1 MAGKAQS
8 IQNKV
13 NELELKIKA
22 YELKK
27 LEDEKELEEKEC
39 VEARI
44 IKFSSNS
51 QKLKVWNSGNV
62 TVYNISATV
71 DEEAQIIIFDKDK
84 MPFDELEPGKSFEVP
99 VVTHYGSLRK
109 FRIRTSWDNEKGEH
123 NEKVMMGDI

>member
-1 MAGKAQS
+1 MAIISLFMAGKAQS

-22 YELKK
+22 YELQK

-71 DEEAQIIIFDKDK
+71 DEEAQIII
-84 MPFDELEPGKSFEVP
+84 
-99 VVTHYGSLRK
+99 
-109 FRIRTSWDNEKGEH
+109 
-123 NEKVMMGDI
+123 